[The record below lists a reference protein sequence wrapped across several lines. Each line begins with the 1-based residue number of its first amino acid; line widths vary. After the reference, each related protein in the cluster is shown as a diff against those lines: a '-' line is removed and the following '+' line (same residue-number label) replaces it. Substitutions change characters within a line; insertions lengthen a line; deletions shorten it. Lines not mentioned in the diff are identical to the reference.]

1 MARRRQTGMVRTMA
15 VAVTS
20 IVPTMKGKKPN
31 SPRRGAQE
39 DEKRRWRI
47 DSLTRIGLDLMNK
60 PRAIRNAMEF
70 TKAMARSMDFAA
82 RPSFTLLHFIRYL
95 FPLQPDRNVARKPRP
110 LGRVKGHNIKE
121 TTFPGSPA
129 LEGVELHC
137 FR

>member
-1 MARRRQTGMVRTMA
+1 MALRRHTGTVNTMA
-15 VAVTS
+15 ITVTS

-70 TKAMARSMDFAA
+70 AKAMARSMDLPATL
-82 RPSFTLLHFIRYL
+82 SFTLLQFIRYL
-95 FPLQPDRNVARKPRP
+95 FPLQPD
-110 LGRVKGHNIKE
+110 L
-121 TTFPGSPA
+121 
-129 LEGVELHC
+129 